1 MKYFR
6 QLPKIYSADYNNG
19 KLIAMTNLLTRVN
32 IIPEILNSPMMYYEY
47 DIQDGDTPEI
57 VSHKYYGSTDSFW
70 LVLFANQI
78 LNPQWDWPLD
88 GDNFSVYITDK
99 YGSQANAQSQI
110 HHYEK
115 VITKINFTTNET
127 FSDIIIIDSAAYA
140 NTIETTKTVVF
151 PNTGTITI
159 ETTKR
164 IIDAYDYELSVNESK
179 RTIRLIDVKYAP
191 IIEQQFMQLMEE

>member
-1 MKYFR
+1 MKYFK

-32 IIPEILNSPMMYYEY
+32 IIPELLRNPMLYYEY

-57 VSHKYYGSTDSFW
+57 VAHKYYGSTDSFW
-70 LVLFANQI
+70 LVLFSNQI

-88 GDNFSVYITDK
+88 SDNFAVYITDK

-115 VITKINFTTNET
+115 VISKTNSATNET
-127 FSDIIIIDSAAYA
+127 TSDIIIIDSAAYA
-140 NTIETTKTVVF
+140 NTIESTKTVVF

-164 IIDAYDYELSVNESK
+164 IIDAYDYELQQNESK
-179 RTIRLIDVKYAP
+179 RTIRILDVKYVP
-191 IIEQQFMQLMEE
+191 TVEQQFIQLMAE